1 MLVLLSSLNFTLSAQ
16 LLIIIHITLHTII
29 ALAAAAGGHKMLLA
43 CFSVVNLTLF
53 RFARRV
59 AFLRRWTG
67 QGGQLEGETGREREC
82 LSLSH
87 YHSHLVRNWFF

>member
-43 CFSVVNLTLF
+43 YFSVVNPTLF
-53 RFARRV
+53 
-59 AFLRRWTG
+59 
-67 QGGQLEGETGREREC
+67 LE
-82 LSLSH
+82 
-87 YHSHLVRNWFF
+87 